1 MSLGVS
7 RDGLTREQT
16 DAIIVGLTARYVNQ
30 HNRVGPMEIQAVK
43 VRRLYLEVAGQI
55 ESQIKA
61 GKIKPGGR
69 LPSERDLAVK
79 FDVSRPTIRE
89 AMIALEIAGLVE
101 IRTGRGIYVVKQRSP
116 QELEVR
122 DEGPGPFEILEAR
135 RCLETETVALAAAR
149 ITQQQL
155 MDLELA
161 LREMEDE
168 GAEGSVTER
177 ADERFHCIIAEASQ
191 NSALAATV
199 RWLWQLRN
207 ESEISTLFHKRVRE
221 EGVHPSVNEHRRIFN
236 ALKNRDPIAAKNA
249 MRAHI
254 SRALER
260 DWALLDDGA
269 GNIDSVDEDD

>member
-1 MSLGVS
+1 
-7 RDGLTREQT
+7 
-16 DAIIVGLTARYVNQ
+16 
-30 HNRVGPMEIQAVK
+30 MEIQAVK

-55 ESQIKA
+55 ESQVKT
-61 GKIKPGGR
+61 GKIKPGER

-101 IRTGRGIYVVKQRSP
+101 IRTGRGIYVVQQGLPKD
-116 QELEVR
+116 LTVR

-135 RCLETETVALAAAR
+135 RCLESETVALAAAR
-149 ITQQQL
+149 ITQQQML
-155 MDLELA
+155 DLEVA
-161 LREMEDE
+161 LKEMENE

-199 RWLWQLRN
+199 RWLWHLRN
-207 ESEISTLFHKRVRE
+207 ESEISTLFHQRVRE

-249 MRAHI
+249 MRTHI

-269 GNIDSVDEDD
+269 GVNDDSESDD

>member
-1 MSLGVS
+1 
-7 RDGLTREQT
+7 
-16 DAIIVGLTARYVNQ
+16 
-30 HNRVGPMEIQAVK
+30 MEIHAVK

-55 ESQIKA
+55 ESQVKS
-61 GKIKPGGR
+61 GKIKPGQR

-116 QELEVR
+116 KELKVR

-135 RCLETETVALAAAR
+135 RCLEAETVALAAAR

-155 MDLELA
+155 LELESA
-161 LREMEDE
+161 LREMENE
-168 GAEGSVTER
+168 GAEGSVTEQ

-207 ESEISTLFHKRVRE
+207 ESEISTLFHQRVRE
-221 EGVHPSVNEHRRIFN
+221 EGVHPSVTEHRRIFN

-249 MRAHI
+249 MRTHI

-269 GNIDSVDEDD
+269 GGLNDDSESDD

>member
-1 MSLGVS
+1 VKF
-7 RDGLTREQT
+7 EAIKT
-16 DAIIVGLTARYVNQ
+16 D
-30 HNRVGPMEIQAVK
+30 
-43 VRRLYLEVAGQI
+43 RLYIKVANQL
-55 ESQIKA
+55 S
-61 GKIKPGGR
+61 R
-69 LPSERDLAVK
+69 LISDGHIGLGEKFPAERDLAERLG
-79 FDVSRPTIRE
+79 VSRPTIRE
-89 AMIALEIAGLVE
+89 AMIALEISGLVE
-101 IRTGRGIYVVKQRSP
+101 IRTGRGIYVSQQRSP
-116 QELEVR
+116 QDLEVR

-155 MDLELA
+155 LELENA
-161 LREMEDE
+161 SQELENE

-177 ADERFHCIIAEASQ
+177 ADERFHCIIAEASR

-221 EGVHPSVNEHRRIFN
+221 QGVHPSVNEHRRIFN

-269 GNIDSVDEDD
+269 GALDDSDNDD

>member
-1 MSLGVS
+1 
-7 RDGLTREQT
+7 
-16 DAIIVGLTARYVNQ
+16 
-30 HNRVGPMEIQAVK
+30 MEIQAVK
-43 VRRLYLEVAGQI
+43 VRRLYLEVAGQV

-61 GKIKPGGR
+61 GKIQPGER

-101 IRTGRGIYVVKQRSP
+101 IRTGRGIYVVQRRPSH
-116 QELEVR
+116 ELELR

-135 RCLETETVALAAAR
+135 RCLEAESVALAAAR
-149 ITQQQL
+149 ITPEQL
-155 MDLELA
+155 LDLEDA
-161 LREMEDE
+161 LREMEKE
-168 GAEGSVTER
+168 GAEGSVTEV

-221 EGVHPSVNEHRRIFN
+221 GGVHPSVKEHRRIFS
-236 ALKNRDPIAAKNA
+236 ALKNRDPIAAKNS

-269 GNIDSVDEDD
+269 GALDGSDDDE